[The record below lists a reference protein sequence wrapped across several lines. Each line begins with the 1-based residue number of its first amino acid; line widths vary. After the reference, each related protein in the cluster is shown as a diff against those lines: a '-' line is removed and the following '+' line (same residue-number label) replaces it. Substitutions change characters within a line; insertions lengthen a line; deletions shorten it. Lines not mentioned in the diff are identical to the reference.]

1 MVSINLINHLQL
13 NNLLNKHQYGFQRGR
28 STEHNLLHVVNFITN
43 ALNNGNYCIGI
54 FLDLKKAFDVCSHSI
69 LLKKLKKFGIE
80 GTALNWFSSYLSNRK
95 QKVDINSNLSSEKLV
110 NISVLQG
117 SILGPT
123 LFLCY
128 INDLFTATEL
138 TTFLFADD
146 TSGLAEGKNLK
157 DLITFI
163 NVELQKLA
171 NWFRS
176 NKMAV
181 NIPKTKYI
189 IFRTKGKKID
199 ITNTPIIFNN
209 NDIGV
214 FQDPANVFELE
225 RVFLDNVC
233 KDHQTYKLLGVHFDE
248 FLNFDKHSNYICAKL
263 SRAIFCIKRAS
274 NKLSLR
280 ALKSLYYALVHPH
293 LLYCINILSCTS
305 RSNLTRICKLQKKA
319 IRIITKSSVN
329 EHTAPLFRNNNILP
343 FDKLCLQGNLN
354 FMHAV
359 HYNYAPPPLLR
370 IHLPLQPT
378 SKY

>member
-1 MVSINLINHLQL
+1 M
-13 NNLLNKHQYGFQRGR
+13 
-28 STEHNLLHVVNFITN
+28 
-43 ALNNGNYCIGI
+43 
-54 FLDLKKAFDVCSHSI
+54 
-69 LLKKLKKFGIE
+69 
-80 GTALNWFSSYLSNRK
+80 NWFSSYLSNRK

-128 INDLFTATEL
+128 INDLS
-138 TTFLFADD
+138 TFLFADN

-163 NVELQKLA
+163 NVEIQKLA

-214 FQDPANVFELE
+214 FPLM
-225 RVFLDNVC
+225 
-233 KDHQTYKLLGVHFDE
+233 
-248 FLNFDKHSNYICAKL
+248 FLN
-263 SRAIFCIKRAS
+263 
-274 NKLSLR
+274 
-280 ALKSLYYALVHPH
+280 
-293 LLYCINILSCTS
+293 
-305 RSNLTRICKLQKKA
+305 
-319 IRIITKSSVN
+319 
-329 EHTAPLFRNNNILP
+329 
-343 FDKLCLQGNLN
+343 
-354 FMHAV
+354 
-359 HYNYAPPPLLR
+359 
-370 IHLPLQPT
+370 
-378 SKY
+378 